1 MNKIAKL
8 RIQSALIQQ
17 CRCFYCGL
25 AMIEPALP
33 QFTPKELKPKLQK
46 YLLCTAEHLTARKDQ
61 GRDTAQN
68 IVAACWWCNTRRHK
82 GRKENAP
89 NPQQY
94 RQRVQSLMKRGR
106 WHPVSALAV
115 AFRANDSELASLHN
129 RGQGHVHG
137 VSLPHTCASQ
147 RTPRGS
153 GPMTDSLSPSPAPFE
168 RPR

>member
-33 QFTPKELKPKLQK
+33 QFTPKELKPKFQK
-46 YLLCTAEHLTARKDQ
+46 YLRCTAEHLTARQDQ
-61 GRDTAQN
+61 GRDSAQN

-82 GRKENAP
+82 GREDNAP
-89 NPQQY
+89 NPQKY

-106 WHPVSALAV
+106 WHPVSAIAV

-147 RTPRGS
+147 RTPCGS
-153 GPMTDSLSPSPAPFE
+153 GPMTDS
-168 RPR
+168 